1 MSQSPA
7 VATPIDPAPQARP
20 VPHAPSE
27 GKVRFAAIDGLRGIA
42 CLMVLYYHA
51 WVAFAKPEWPS
62 LPLGARH
69 LSLSRLFA
77 RGYGGVD
84 LFFVLSG
91 FCLSYPIL
99 SKPQRVVNWGKY
111 GVARIRRIVPP
122 YWAAL
127 FLFGAMSLIVRNTPA
142 QEWFRGDVEWPGL
155 GSFVIDGMLF
165 WKKIL
170 AGPFWTLTLEWRWYF
185 VFPLCILLWR
195 RTGAWTVL
203 LVSMPLAALSLLVKY
218 RWNLEHAFA
227 WEGGVFRYLPLFA
240 MGILASELSVTRGR
254 NGIERFLV
262 RNAGWGLLLAIVW
275 LFLFPAGDGQMFTLR
290 GTVQRIATFGP
301 VAFFATIAAV
311 RDLKIERVLAWR
323 PLVWVGTFSY
333 SLYLLHAPFVWA
345 EGYWVTRHVHSHAAL
360 LVFYVLAIPG
370 SVVLAAFLF
379 FLVFERPFLARKPTM
394 RVADVSDGTAPTA
407 AALPEAAAP

>member
-7 VATPIDPAPQARP
+7 LTTPIDPSPQARP
-20 VPHAPSE
+20 TPHVPAE
-27 GKVRFAAIDGLRGIA
+27 GKARFAAIDGLRGIA

-62 LPLGARH
+62 VPLGGRH

-99 SKPQRVVNWGKY
+99 SKPQRAANWGRY
-111 GVARIRRIVPP
+111 ALARTRRIVPP

-127 FLFGAMSLIVRNTPA
+127 FLFGALSLLVLNTPA
-142 QEWFRGDVEWPGL
+142 QQWFRGDVEWPGL
-155 GSFVIDGMLF
+155 RSFVIDGMLF

-195 RTGAWTVL
+195 RTNAWTVL
-203 LVSMPLAALSLLVKY
+203 LVSLPLSALSLLVKY

-227 WEGGVFRYLPLFA
+227 WEGGVFRYLPLFGL
-240 MGILASELSVTRGR
+240 GILASELAVSRGR
-254 NGIERFLV
+254 NGTERFIV
-262 RNAGWGLLLAIVW
+262 RNAGWGLLLAIAW
-275 LFLFPAGDGQMFTLR
+275 LFLFPAGDGQMFTLG

-301 VAFFATIAAV
+301 LAFFATLAAV
-311 RDLKIERVLAWR
+311 RDLKIERVLAWG

-345 EGYWVTRHVHSHAAL
+345 EGYWVTQHVHSHAAQ
-360 LVFYVLAIPG
+360 LVCYVFAIPG
-370 SVVLAAFLF
+370 SMVLAAFMF
-379 FLVFERPFLARKPTM
+379 FLVFERPFLARKPPM
-394 RVADVSDGTAPTA
+394 RAADVSEGTAPTA